1 MDNNLLLLA
10 FLSFT
15 AGYIF
20 KTIIYSYRT
29 YTVTASFVRKISLD
43 MLVLVSEVVYNV
55 SFIEQLYTL
64 SLEKAGMPED
74 AKKIKIDL
82 DMKFEEWKGGLVKNF
97 IENYPK
103 EYRWQLDFTDWDGI
117 IKEVDDIYKQGKE

>member
-1 MDNNLLLLA
+1 
-10 FLSFT
+10 
-15 AGYIF
+15 
-20 KTIIYSYRT
+20 
-29 YTVTASFVRKISLD
+29 
-43 MLVLVSEVVYNV
+43 MLVLISEVVYNV

-82 DMKFEEWKGGLVKNF
+82 DMKFEEWKIGVVKNF